1 MTLRLSDPDAEII
14 EQIRAGQ
21 KEAFENIVMRYNRRV
36 YAVAYRYVN
45 NSEEAAD
52 ITQEI
57 FIRVW
62 EKLETFRGDSKFST
76 WLFQL
81 AGNHCKNKLKAL
93 KRRRWFQNESLNG
106 HPRDDDYGPARQHE
120 SPDPG
125 PGELLSGARMQEM
138 VRNKLEEL
146 PEDQRTVLMM
156 RDIDDLDYDEI
167 AEATGLAL
175 GTVKSRIHRGRIEL
189 AKRIKREMADEA
201 V

>member
-1 MTLRLSDPDAEII
+1 MTLGLADPDAEVID
-14 EQIRAGQ
+14 QIRAGQ
-21 KEAFENIVMRYNRRV
+21 KEAFENIVVRYNRRI

-93 KRRRWFQNESLNG
+93 KRRRWFQNESLESNPAG
-106 HPRDDDYGPARQHE
+106 DDRGPVRQHE
-120 SPDPG
+120 SSDPG
-125 PGELLSGARMQEM
+125 PGELLNGARMQQL
-138 VRNKLEEL
+138 VRVKLEEL
-146 PEDQRTVLMM
+146 PEDQRAVLKM

-189 AKRIKREMADEA
+189 AKKIKREMAEEA